1 MGGGAYIYICTLT
14 PHQVHDI
21 ISPLSTTPLQNRT
34 RTKNQMSET
43 LHNSESSD
51 GTGDQ
56 TGPGILTVK
65 LGWAYGLRLP
75 VPDPTMCERWR
86 PYAIGE
92 YEGLQ
97 LSTEAMAVYAAKGA
111 VSWAAGH
118 RPFEFE
124 VSASPASELTV
135 SLFVRDSGSDASS
148 SSSSAGE
155 YENQCIPLGLI
166 RLNPFLI
173 SPGRQKVDV
182 QDGTG
187 RVEVEVSYTQK
198 EVPPLETREVWSVRR
213 EHGAGDP
220 DLIYVEKK
228 DTGRSYGLKAVDIRT
243 AHAGVAESDADTDV
257 VNIAPSLSFRSAI
270 QHPFIAPLKFAFR
283 SSEGILDLLSPL
295 ASGGYLFDHLQRERQ
310 FDVDKARFYAAELVC
325 ILEYLHED
333 KHIILHSLEPENI
346 LLDSSG
352 HVSLCKPGL
361 FALELRDGDHILP
374 GTPKYPAPEALLD
387 DRKASRAVDW
397 WALGIILY
405 EMLMGIPPFYH
416 KDGGERRRKIL
427 GQDLQLRENLPST
440 ARDILTKL
448 LDKDPIERLGANG
461 AAEVKA
467 HPFFHGVKWH
477 ECLQRKYTTPFKPY
491 DAAVI
496 FWREPC
502 TYQPFKRPEREQRE
516 LEGEVYEQIGTSE
529 FPLWRP
535 IGSVNDQSKRHAADK
550 NASVSPSRGADDDNN
565 DDGWEFMWEPTKQEF
580 YFKNRFTDERVT
592 AKPKAAVWDK
602 MLPPA
607 VEHEAL
613 AAALE
618 AGYSQHVFS
627 EILKHRP
634 DLNVRIIDYD
644 QTPDDY
650 AIRPEIR
657 DIIPVTPLE
666 WAIEHERLDL
676 VNLFLENGADASF
689 TISPRDGPALLKAVK
704 RKSQRLVE
712 ILVQKTDR
720 VSCTRALALA
730 VEQQDITTANTLLTQ
745 GVRCDFGES
754 DRPLPAHPFFGDYES
769 NLSRGLE
776 AEDLTPPLVRAARL
790 GNVALVALLLEHG
803 ADANTAYHDLGG
815 RRRDGYGCET
825 RDSTIPAS
833 FSCGRVVQIAM
844 EMGHCEIV
852 HLLVDAGADIALPHP
867 VWPRPVWP
875 VPGHICQPVPRA
887 VYVEVR
893 AGLLAAVA
901 ARRGKR
907 IETFGGA

>member
-1 MGGGAYIYICTLT
+1 M
-14 PHQVHDI
+14 P
-21 ISPLSTTPLQNRT
+21 
-34 RTKNQMSET
+34 ET
-43 LHNSESSD
+43 IHKSESND

-65 LGWAYGLRLP
+65 LGWTYDLSLP
-75 VPDPTMCERWR
+75 VPDEPDPEDGRMCERWR

-118 RPFEFE
+118 RPFKFD

-135 SLFVRDSGSDASS
+135 SLFVRDSDSDASS
-148 SSSSAGE
+148 SGE
-155 YENQCIPLGLI
+155 YENQSIPLGLI

-173 SPGRQKVDV
+173 SSGKQKVDV

-198 EVPPLETREVWSVRR
+198 EVSPLEAREMWSVRG
-213 EHGAGDP
+213 ENSSGDL

-228 DTGRSYGLKAVDIRT
+228 DTGRSYGMKTVDIRT
-243 AHAGVAESDADTDV
+243 VHAVIAAGSDANTDV
-257 VNIAPSLSFRSAI
+257 VNMAPSLSLRSAI
-270 QHPFIAPLKFAFR
+270 QHPFVAPLKFAFR
-283 SSEGILDLLSPL
+283 SSEGALDLLSPL
-295 ASGGYLFDHLQRERQ
+295 ASGGFLFDHLQRERQ
-310 FDVDKARFYAAELVC
+310 FNAHKARFYAAELVC

-333 KHIILHSLEPENI
+333 KHIILNSLEPENI

-352 HVSLCKPGL
+352 HISLCKAGL
-361 FALELRDGDHILP
+361 FALELGDGDRILP
-374 GTPKYPAPEALLD
+374 GTPKYPAPETLLD
-387 DRKASRAVDW
+387 DREASRAVDW
-397 WALGIILY
+397 WAFGIILY

-416 KDGGERRRKIL
+416 KDGGERRHKIL
-427 GQDLQLRENLPST
+427 GQDLQLLESLPST

-448 LDKDPIERLGANG
+448 LDKDPIKRLGVNG

-467 HPFFHGVKWH
+467 HPFFHAVKWH
-477 ECLQRKYTTPFKPY
+477 ECLQRKYPTPFKPHN
-491 DAAVI
+491 AAVI

-516 LEGEVYEQIGTSE
+516 FEGEVYEQIGTTE
-529 FPLWRP
+529 FPLWIP
-535 IGSVNDQSKRHAADK
+535 IGSVNDQSERHAADK
-550 NASVSPSRGADDDNN
+550 NAPVSQNRGDDD
-565 DDGWEFMWEPTKQEF
+565 DDGWEFTWEPTKQEF
-580 YFKNRFTDERVT
+580 YFKNRFTDERAT
-592 AKPKAAVWDK
+592 AKPKAAVRDK

-627 EILKHRP
+627 EILRYSP
-634 DLNVRIIDYD
+634 NLNVRILDYD
-644 QTPDDY
+644 QTPDGMG
-650 AIRPEIR
+650 IRPDTR

-666 WAIEHERLDL
+666 WAVEHERPDL
-676 VNLFLENGADASF
+676 VNLFMEKGADANF
-689 TISPRDGPALLKAVK
+689 TISHRDGPALLKAVK

-730 VEQQDITTANTLLTQ
+730 VEQQDLTTAKILLAH
-745 GVRCDFGES
+745 GVRCDFEES
-754 DRPLPAHPFFGDYES
+754 DRPLPPHPFFGDYDS
-769 NLSRGLE
+769 NVSRGLE

-790 GNVALVALLLEHG
+790 GNVALVALLLEHS

-815 RRRDGYGCET
+815 RRGEGYET
-825 RDSTIPAS
+825 RDSTIPAN

-844 EMGHCEIV
+844 EMGHSEIV

-867 VWPRPVWP
+867 VWPKPAWP

-887 VYVEVR
+887 VYVEVT
-893 AGLLAAVA
+893 AGLKAAVA
-901 ARRGKR
+901 ARRGQKIAHPTR
-907 IETFGGA
+907 IR